1 MICADEIKT
10 SQKTLVDLEKL
21 DLESLHHEHLAREEM
36 RSLNLAIDFYTFVE
50 ISRKVAYY

>member
-1 MICADEIKT
+1 
-10 SQKTLVDLEKL
+10 LVDLEKL